1 MRSLPPDATLTG
13 LTGRPLVARQYL
25 GAWLVLLATLP
36 LGLYRYYDNP
46 DIGLFTW
53 AVGESTSGAYM
64 GINYHVYHVAAERAV
79 AGESF
84 YGVAPEPASGN
95 FVYLYPPIT
104 VTGFVPFSPL
114 DWTTGYLVF
123 TLLSVAG
130 GVAATVVVV
139 RYVESLGAPLGWIDV
154 ALVGSLF
161 VLSIHVSATV
171 YFGNI
176 NILLGLAFAVGF
188 WALVTDRDVTAGVAF
203 ALAALFKL
211 FPALVGLWLVRDGR
225 PRAVAAAVG
234 TGLAGIL
241 AGVGLFGV
249 GTTERFFRS
258 VVSGRSDASLFVG
271 GLPADSPFYVTLQRP
286 LSHLVWTLWPG
297 APYVVL
303 PAAAALVCGGVLAV
317 FYRRI
322 QTRRERLM
330 AIFATVVVTLVI
342 VPSFRLYAP
351 LIFPPLV
358 ALLYTWTGGP
368 GRRLF
373 IVGALLFSVVA
384 RPRHV
389 LTAAEYLGGLSGPVT
404 AIGTVATVQLYA
416 YAVMLVACAWY
427 RWSSDQPSLE
437 DGTASVSA

>member
-1 MRSLPPDATLTG
+1 VRSLPPDATLTG